1 MLVRVTGLLA
11 SVVIDRQKLTLQLC
25 QACFGDL
32 STPAATRSAWFTGNT
47 AQALANAEPYL
58 QAQGHTVLVCLWL
71 EVAIATLRQDT
82 SLSIAANAGR
92 IRAAAY
98 FYHFKL
104 PKIGACL

>member
-1 MLVRVTGLLA
+1 
-11 SVVIDRQKLTLQLC
+11 
-25 QACFGDL
+25 
-32 STPAATRSAWFTGNT
+32 
-47 AQALANAEPYL
+47 
-58 QAQGHTVLVCLWL
+58 VLVCLWL

-104 PKIGACL
+104 PKIGACLQVVAKRDSTCADMADAEF